1 MLTQSSQASATL
13 APAGI
18 CTGNLIGK
26 SLAQIRQQEVYQWD
40 GASFS
45 LLFSLTSLRIH

>member
-1 MLTQSSQASATL
+1 MLTRSSQASATL

-26 SLAQIRQQEVYQWD
+26 SLAQIHQQEVYQWD
-40 GASFS
+40 GASSSFS
-45 LLFSLTSLRIH
+45 LSLASLHID